1 MRSVKAKK
9 RPSPRSNAGRR
20 GATPARVR
28 EREQFGQ
35 RTKFRNDPVSRFFR
49 EIRERLTPS
58 RPMLYMST
66 SLFVLTLIV
75 ALLVG
80 GYVGRAINGVNDAVN
95 AIAADAGFGIASV
108 HLAGNRRTPPATILA
123 ALGFEPGQSI
133 FDADVHAARERLMQ
147 LEWVSQADVSRRY
160 PDSISVRIV
169 EKRPYAL
176 WQAPDGLHVIDR
188 SSKPIS
194 FARMEDYPHLPLF
207 VGSIPQGGENLVAA
221 IAQHRA
227 VVARVRAMQRVSG
240 RRWNLILD
248 DGVVVKLPE
257 EGWRQQL
264 DALEHLIVD
273 KSVLERDITE
283 IDLRSPDNYFFVLRS
298 GEQQQ
303 VTRGN
308 KT

>member
-1 MRSVKAKK
+1 MISTARIADLLD
-9 RPSPRSNAGRR
+9 SPRA
-20 GATPARVR
+20 
-28 EREQFGQ
+28 
-35 RTKFRNDPVSRFFR
+35 
-49 EIRERLTPS
+49 
-58 RPMLYMST
+58 
-66 SLFVLTLIV
+66 
-75 ALLVG
+75 
-80 GYVGRAINGVNDAVN
+80 
-95 AIAADAGFGIASV
+95 
-108 HLAGNRRTPPATILA
+108 
-123 ALGFEPGQSI
+123 
-133 FDADVHAARERLMQ
+133 
-147 LEWVSQADVSRRY
+147 
-160 PDSISVRIV
+160 
-169 EKRPYAL
+169 YAL

>member
-1 MRSVKAKK
+1 MKAPK

-20 GATPARVR
+20 GSSPARAPR
-28 EREQFGQ
+28 RQQFGK
-35 RTKFRNDPVSRFFR
+35 RESFNNGALARFFR
-49 EIRERLTPS
+49 ETRERLTPS
-58 RPMLYMST
+58 RPMLYIST
-66 SLFVLTLIV
+66 SLFGLTLIV
-75 ALLVG
+75 GLFVG
-80 GYVGRAINGVNDAVN
+80 GYVGRAVGGAKDGLDT
-95 AIAADAGFGIASV
+95 IAADAGFGIASV
-108 HLAGNRRTPPATILA
+108 HLTGNRHTPPASIIA

-133 FDADVHAARERLMQ
+133 FGADIHDARARLMQ
-147 LEWVSQADVSRRY
+147 LEWVAEADVSRRY
-160 PDSISVRIV
+160 PDSISVTIV

-176 WQAPDGLHVIDR
+176 WQAADGLHVIER
-188 SSKPIS
+188 SSKPIA
-194 FARMEDYPHLPLF
+194 FARAEDYPHLPLF
-207 VGSIPQGGENLVAA
+207 IGGAPQGGSDLVQA

-227 VVARVRAMQRVSG
+227 VVARVRAMQRISG

-273 KSVLERDITE
+273 RSVLERDIVE

-308 KT
+308 RT